1 MTPAARERW
10 LARIPLLL
18 ISASAWVLL
27 LLYPDT
33 MTLHAICSMATME
46 HPPPSLTSMFALDTS
61 ASMAAGWFLMLAAM
75 MAPTLTAPVCHVRDR
90 SFARRR
96 PRAIALFAAGYI
108 VVWMISGVLLS
119 LLVLGLRTII
129 PNPAGVLAVIALAA
143 FVWQISP
150 MKQRSLN
157 RCHAHPALSAFGLAA
172 DIDALRLGLKHA
184 IWCVASCWA
193 LMLLPMLLP
202 SAHLAAMALIT
213 FWILAER
220 LDTPSPPR
228 WRWHGPGRTAFRLA
242 LAQAKMRLKAGGP
255 HLTNKP
261 GWPISRF

>member
-1 MTPAARERW
+1 MTPASRERW
-10 LARIPLLL
+10 LARVPLLS

-27 LLYPDT
+27 LLYPDS
-33 MTLHAICSMATME
+33 MTLHAHCSMATME
-46 HPPPSLTSMFALDTS
+46 RPPTSLASLFTLGTS

-108 VVWMISGVLLS
+108 AVWMLSGVLLS
-119 LLVLGLRTII
+119 WLVLALQTII
-129 PNPAGVLAVIALAA
+129 PNPSGTLALIALIAL
-143 FVWQISP
+143 VWQISP
-150 MKQRSLN
+150 MKQRCLN
-157 RCHAHPALSAFGLAA
+157 RCHAHPALAAFGLAA

-184 IWCVASCWA
+184 IWCVGSCWA

-202 SAHLAAMALIT
+202 SAHMAAMAFIT

-220 LDTPSPPR
+220 LDTPTPPR
-228 WRWHGPGRTAFRLA
+228 WRWHGPGKAVRIVFAQARMRLRTA
-242 LAQAKMRLKAGGP
+242 
-255 HLTNKP
+255 
-261 GWPISRF
+261 